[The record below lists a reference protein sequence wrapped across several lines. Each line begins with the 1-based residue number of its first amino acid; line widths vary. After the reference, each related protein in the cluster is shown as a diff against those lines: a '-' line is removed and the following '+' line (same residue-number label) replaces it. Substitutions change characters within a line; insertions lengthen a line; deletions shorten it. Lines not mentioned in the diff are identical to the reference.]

1 MRIIFGAIKTPFS
14 VVSGHGKIILGKNTI
29 SLGTVLIV
37 GTYRER
43 EGEIVLA
50 LVTAVYVRVMEAVCC

>member
-1 MRIIFGAIKTPFS
+1 MSIIFGAIKTPFS
-14 VVSGHGKIILGKNTI
+14 VVSGHGEIILGKNTI